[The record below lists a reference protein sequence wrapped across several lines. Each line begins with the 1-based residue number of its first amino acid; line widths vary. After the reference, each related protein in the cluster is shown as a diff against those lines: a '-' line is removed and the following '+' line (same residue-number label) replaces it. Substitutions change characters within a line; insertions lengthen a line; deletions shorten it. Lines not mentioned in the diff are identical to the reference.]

1 MWDLR
6 LRDAAWGTRI
16 GVMGVRDSLTAA
28 GFRMCRGVF
37 DLGEIEALRVEANA
51 VATAAGT
58 ACVRHL
64 RSRSKVF
71 AELSSSSRLL
81 GLLPG
86 GLRPVRSIL
95 FDKTPDEN
103 WPVAWHQDLTKAVA
117 EEQEIPGYGP
127 WSWKDGHAHVQPPA
141 ELLAQMVTI
150 RLHLDD
156 TPAANGALR
165 VIPGSHKRG
174 KLSGDAVTQ
183 VDQGLAVACECY
195 AGDVLLM
202 SPLIIHSSRRS
213 TKPMR
218 RRVIHFEYAREKDLD
233 SRLRWLETRA

>member
-1 MWDLR
+1 MNL
-6 LRDAAWGTRI
+6 
-16 GVMGVRDSLTAA
+16 SESFTAD
-28 GFRMCRGVF
+28 GFDVCRGVF
-37 DLGEIEALRVEANA
+37 DIEEIEVLRVEADA
-51 VATAAGT
+51 VAAAVGS

-64 RSRSKVF
+64 RSRSKIF
-71 AELSSSSRLL
+71 EELSSSSRLL

-103 WPVAWHQDLTKAVA
+103 WPVAWHQDLTIAVA

-127 WSWKDGHAHVQPPA
+127 WSCKDGHVHVQPPA

-156 TPAANGALR
+156 TPEANGALR
-165 VIPGSHKRG
+165 VIPGSHQRG
-174 KLSGDAVTQ
+174 KLSAEAVMQ
-183 VDQGLAVACECY
+183 IDKGLAVTCECH

-202 SPLIIHSSRRS
+202 SPLIVHSSRRS
-213 TKPMR
+213 IQPMR
-218 RRVIHFEYAREKDLD
+218 RRVIHFEYAREKALD
-233 SRLRWLETRA
+233 SRLRWLERWDGE